1 MPALRS
7 NAILLSL
14 SLILVACD
22 QPATGKAGQKESVDA
37 APNAAPKAV
46 TLART
51 PSPEGARVFFI
62 TPANGDTV
70 SNPITIEFGID
81 GMSVA
86 KAGDEQPNSGHHH
99 LLIDADLP
107 DLGLPIPASPNYVHF
122 GDGSSSTEISLE
134 PGTHSLRLL
143 LGDHR
148 HIPHDPPVASDPIM
162 VTVE

>member
-22 QPATGKAGQKESVDA
+22 KPAAGKAGQKESMDA
-37 APNAAPKAV
+37 ATEAV

-62 TPANGDTV
+62 SPATGDTV
-70 SNPITIEFGID
+70 SNPIRIEFGID

-107 DLGLPIPASPNYVHF
+107 DLGLPIPASANYVHF
-122 GDGSSSTEISLE
+122 GDGSSSTEISLK

-148 HIPHDPPVASDPIM
+148 HIPHDPPVASDPI
-162 VTVE
+162 VITVE